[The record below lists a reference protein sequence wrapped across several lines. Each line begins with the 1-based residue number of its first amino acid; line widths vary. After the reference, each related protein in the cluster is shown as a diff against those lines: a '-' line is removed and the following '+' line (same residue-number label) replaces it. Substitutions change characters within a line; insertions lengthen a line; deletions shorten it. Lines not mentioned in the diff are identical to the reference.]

1 MTIAKTGKIY
11 PEIFRFT
18 MGDFE
23 ITTILDG
30 LIQRDGPYPIF
41 GQNVNENEVHR
52 LLKEKIFYQKDNLNM
67 ALHQFL

>member
-30 LIQRDGPYPIF
+30 LIQRDGPF
-41 GQNVNENEVHR
+41 
-52 LLKEKIFYQKDNLNM
+52 
-67 ALHQFL
+67 